1 MVSTSSSE
9 VGRPTL
15 SVRSAILSVLLGCYP
30 DAIPPGR
37 LVATAGHFDMRESA
51 VRAALT
57 RGVAS
62 GDLERTEHGYRIGK
76 RLHARHARQAEAVA
90 PDPQPWDGSWETAF
104 VVAAARTAS
113 DRSALRGLLTEH
125 RMAELRE
132 GVWLRPANLSRGPG
146 YRSHPDLTVCES
158 RHPDPA
164 QLAGRLWDLA
174 GWSATARHLA
184 SELES
189 TKDPAPRL
197 TVAAALVRHLRTDPI
212 LPPSLLPS
220 DWAGDELRAVYA
232 AYQAELSTLA
242 ELG

>member
-1 MVSTSSSE
+1 M
-9 VGRPTL
+9 
-15 SVRSAILSVLLGCYP
+15 RSAILSVLLGCYP
-30 DAIPPGR
+30 DAIAPGR
-37 LVATAGHFDMRESA
+37 LVAAAGHFEMRESA

-62 GDLERTEHGYRIGK
+62 GDLERTEHGYRIGT
-76 RLHARHARQAEAVA
+76 RLRARHARQAEAVA

-113 DRSALRGLLTEH
+113 DRAALRGLLTEH
-125 RMAELRE
+125 RLAELRE
-132 GVWLRPANLSRGPG
+132 GVWLRPANLSRTPA
-146 YRSHPDLTVCES
+146 YQSHPDLTTCES

-164 QLAGRLWDLA
+164 LLAGQLWDLD
-174 GWSATARHLA
+174 GWSATARRLV
-184 SELES
+184 SELEK
-189 TKDPAPRL
+189 TKNPVSRL

-220 DWAGDELRAVYA
+220 DWAGDELRTVYA
-232 AYQAELSTLA
+232 AYQAELRSLA